1 VAAAIPFLLAPK
13 LDAGTVVGLV
23 VTGQLLFAVSLGFD
37 QHDVT
42 MWRGVGCLLM
52 IGGVTL
58 IAKF

>member
-1 VAAAIPFLLAPK
+1 